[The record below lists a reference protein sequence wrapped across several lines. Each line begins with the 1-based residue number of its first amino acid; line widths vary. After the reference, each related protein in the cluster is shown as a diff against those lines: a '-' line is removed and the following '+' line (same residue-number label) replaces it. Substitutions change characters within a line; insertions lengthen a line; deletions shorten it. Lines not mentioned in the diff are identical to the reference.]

1 MNFFKLLKKF
11 FLIFGS
17 KLDRTLDEL
26 DSIKNRSHRILKQYN
41 EARCSVVK
49 TFETTEG
56 KAALYEDKVV
66 QAKQQIDS
74 LNKAL
79 LLADSEGNTSDVEI
93 IASEL
98 DAAEKELDVLQSTLD
113 LFVEHSKELEEE
125 LKTIDEDIVQA
136 QQTLSLAEVRYDAAK
151 ALVDLHSDS
160 IPNGLRAQ
168 IEQVRRD
175 ADEMSSR
182 YKGIKRV
189 KEKTKPVGQEV
200 VKKYNTSQKS
210 AQERLAALKGNSAV
224 SSVEGN

>member
-41 EARCSVVK
+41 DARCSVVK
-49 TFETTEG
+49 TFEVTEG

-66 QAKQQIDS
+66 QAKQQIEL
-74 LNKAL
+74 LNAAL

-113 LFVEHSKELEEE
+113 LFVEHSKDLEGE
-125 LKTIDEDIVQA
+125 LKAIDEDIVQA

-151 ALVDLHSDS
+151 ALIDLHSDS

-200 VKKYNTSQKS
+200 VKKYNTTQKS
-210 AQERLAALKGNSAV
+210 AQERLAALKGSGVV
-224 SSVEGN
+224 SPVEGG